1 MGGLNRG
8 VVEQPYAK
16 AIAHR
21 LLVVARGVEFEAV
34 ADAAGISDDS
44 LGKGGN

>member
-8 VVEQPYAK
+8 AVGQSDTK
-16 AIAHR
+16 SIAHR

-34 ADAAGISDDS
+34 AGAAVISVDR
-44 LGKGGN
+44 GRAWGN